1 MAARNL
7 RVQQRLCAILKNSLM
22 RRTLVLFKVV
32 VGLSSLI
39 ALPIYA
45 EDTISTAADKR
56 DAQVWLA
63 KIQSAAHR
71 LNYSGTFVYQQGDQ
85 VRTSRITHVLD
96 GKNEIEKLE
105 VLDGKPREYIRNN
118 EEIVYYVPETKTLLI
133 EKRVTQ
139 DVFPAILA
147 ANPAD
152 LANYYDIKKGELGR
166 VAGFEC
172 QAVALEPKD
181 NLRYGYKLWAEKS
194 TGLLLRAQTFN
205 DRSEVVEQIAFTH
218 VAIGNIDREQ
228 VMPSFAN
235 TRGWR
240 VENAVMNHVDLSNWV
255 VRSVP
260 GGFKKVRELKRILSD
275 AASQDPSANGTRS
288 AATQVRQREV
298 SQIVFSDGLA
308 AISVF
313 IEPGTQSRTEGSLQQ
328 GAMNIIGKRHG
339 DFWLTIVGEVPSAAI
354 KQVANSIEFKPNK

>member
-1 MAARNL
+1 M
-7 RVQQRLCAILKNSLM
+7 Q
-22 RRTLVLFKVV
+22 RTLELFKFV

-39 ALPIYA
+39 AFPAYA
-45 EDTISTAADKR
+45 EEIGSAAVDKR
-56 DAQVWLA
+56 DAQVWLM

-85 VRTSRITHVLD
+85 VRTSRISHVLD

-147 ANPAD
+147 ANPTD
-152 LANYYDIKKGELGR
+152 LANYYSIKKAEVGR

-205 DRSEVVEQIAFTH
+205 DRSEIVEQIAFTH

-228 VMPSFAN
+228 VKPSFQN

-240 VENAVMNHVDLSNWV
+240 VENAVMNQVNLSNWTV
-255 VRSVP
+255 KSVP
-260 GGFKKVRELKRILSD
+260 GGFKKIRELKRLLSD
-275 AASQDPSANGTRS
+275 AGAQEPSADGTR
-288 AATQVRQREV
+288 APNQPRQREV

-313 IEPGTQSRTEGSLQQ
+313 IEPGTQSRTEGSMQQ
-328 GAMNIIGKRHG
+328 GAMNIIGKRYG
-339 DFWLTIVGEVPSAAI
+339 DFWLTIVGEVPSTAI
-354 KQVANSIEFKPNK
+354 KQVANSIEFKSNK